1 METEAMNAAR
11 ELSPVITKLRQAT
24 ETDRRIAAPIV
35 ERLRDLRLCRMALVR
50 DLQGLELPT
59 PEALGVYEVLA
70 AAEASVAWIVW
81 NNALPC
87 LFSRFLEPAA
97 RAEIFAD
104 PSWLYA
110 SSTRASGRAAPT
122 RDGYRVDGRWS
133 LVSGCELAE
142 WIAVLCLVVENGAPR
157 TAADGAPET
166 RLAFLRRGEY
176 EILDT
181 WYVGGLRGTGSH
193 DVVVKDQ
200 SVPRERTLS
209 PRDPSTLDGPLG
221 RIPMICTMAAGYA
234 SQTLGMAQKA
244 VETLVDLAGKKVA
257 FDPGPALRDRHAFQ
271 AALARHGAALE
282 AARAYLRSRS
292 AQLWDAASSGVPIS
306 MGDIGALWGAAL
318 HAVDVSRDAVD
329 TMYAAGGTSSLYTDC
344 PLERAHRDLHAMLR
358 HVVAQPH
365 WLEDAGRVTLGMP
378 PSHPLYAV

>member
-1 METEAMNAAR
+1 MEPEAITAAR

-35 ERLRDLRLCRMALVR
+35 EQLRDLRLCRMALVR
-50 DLQGLELPT
+50 DLEGLELPT

-110 SSTRASGRAAPT
+110 SSTRASGCAAAA
-122 RDGYRVDGRWS
+122 DGGYRIDGRWA

-142 WIAVLCLVVENGAPR
+142 WIAVMCIVVENGVPKISAE
-157 TAADGAPET
+157 GAPEA

-176 EILDT
+176 AILDT
-181 WYVGGLRGTGSH
+181 WHVGGLRGTGSH
-193 DVVVKDQ
+193 DVVVKDR

-209 PRDPSTLDGPLG
+209 PRDPSTLGGPLG
-221 RIPMICTMAAGYA
+221 RIPMVCTMAAGYA

-244 VETLVDLAGKKVA
+244 VATLVDLAGTKPS
-257 FDPGPALRDRHAFQ
+257 FDPGPALRDRQAFQ
-271 AALARHGAALE
+271 ASLARHGAALE
-282 AARAYLRSRS
+282 AARAYLRSHAGR
-292 AQLWDAASSGVPIS
+292 LWDAASSDAPIP
-306 MGDIGALWGAAL
+306 MEDIGALWGAAL
-318 HAVDVSRDAVD
+318 HAVEVSRDAVD
-329 TMYAAGGTSSLYTDC
+329 TMYAAGGTSSLYSDC

-365 WLEDAGRVTLGMP
+365 WLEDAGRVTLGMAP
-378 PSHPLYAV
+378 AHPLYAV